1 MRTLDE
7 QEKHIVRALIRNP
20 RESDNHIG
28 EITGVNIRTVNRKR
42 KQLEQEGILSYYT
55 QVDLSEDGAQQF
67 NTRNLYVVKFRAG
80 VTYQQ
85 MVDDIAREPKVRNI
99 FGEVIFESFIAEI
112 DGNVALLLFVEGI
125 NDRKLVQT
133 VQDKLIP
140 SLLKNH
146 GANSIEEISTLRIL
160 APVRVMRN
168 YLPSINMKDGHMV
181 EDWPEEAIYV
191 GE

>member
-1 MRTLDE
+1 
-7 QEKHIVRALIRNP
+7 
-20 RESDNHIG
+20 
-28 EITGVNIRTVNRKR
+28 
-42 KQLEQEGILSYYT
+42 
-55 QVDLSEDGAQQF
+55 
-67 NTRNLYVVKFRAG
+67 
-80 VTYQQ
+80 
-85 MVDDIAREPKVRNI
+85 VDDIAKEPKVRNI

-125 NDRKLVQT
+125 NDRNLVQT

-146 GANSIEEISTLRIL
+146 GENSIEEISTLRIL

-168 YLPSINMKDGHMV
+168 YLPSINMKDGHMT
-181 EDWPEEAIYV
+181 EDWPDEAIYV